1 MFNKSLQQ
9 TAGGVKTNQLRFYNS
24 PIFLQ
29 GMSMPKTRLIP
40 YIEVFFAVVVW
51 GASFIATKV
60 ALVYVSPITIV
71 WLRFAMGVVILGIAV
86 ALRRQF
92 ALPNKNEWGYFALL
106 GFLGITFHQWLQ
118 SNGLITSEASTTA
131 WIVATTPVFMALLGW
146 LVLKEGLGWVRIFG
160 ILVAFMG
167 VLVVVSDGVITS
179 ISIRRFGA
187 PGDVL
192 ILISAVNWAV
202 FSTLSRHGLKAHPA
216 SLMMFYVM
224 SFGWIFT
231 SILFIPS
238 EGLSEI
244 PHLTLHG
251 WIGVLFLGI
260 FCSGL
265 AYIAWYD
272 ALQALSAAQTGA
284 FLYIEP
290 LVAVA
295 VAAVILAEPVTW
307 ASVLGG
313 AVILI
318 GVWLVNREERR
329 RL

>member
-1 MFNKSLQQ
+1 
-9 TAGGVKTNQLRFYNS
+9 
-24 PIFLQ
+24 
-29 GMSMPKTRLIP
+29 MSMPTTRLLP

-60 ALVYVSPITIV
+60 ALADLSPITIV

-86 ALRRQF
+86 AMRRQF
-92 ALPNKNEWGYFALL
+92 ALPSKNEWGYFALL

-118 SNGLITSEASTTA
+118 SNGLIPSEASTTA

-146 LVLKEGLGWVRIFG
+146 LVLKEGLDWVKISG
-160 ILVAFMG
+160 ILLAFIG
-167 VLVVVSDGVITS
+167 VLVVVSDGNLAL
-179 ISIRRFGA
+179 ISIGKFGA

-192 ILISAVNWAV
+192 ILISAVNWAI
-202 FSTLSRHGLKAHPA
+202 FSTLSRRGLKSYPA

-224 SFGWIFT
+224 SLGWVFT
-231 SILFIPS
+231 SLLFIPTD
-238 EGLSEI
+238 GLSEI
-244 PHLTLHG
+244 PRLTTNG
-251 WIGVLFLGI
+251 WIGILFLGI

-272 ALQALSAAQTGA
+272 ALQVLSAAQTGV

-290 LVAVA
+290 LVAVV
-295 VAAVILAEPVTW
+295 VAAVILAEPITW
-307 ASVLGG
+307 GSLLGG

-318 GVWLVNREERR
+318 GVWLVNREQ
-329 RL
+329 

>member
-1 MFNKSLQQ
+1 MPR
-9 TAGGVKTNQLRFYNS
+9 TN
-24 PIFLQ
+24 
-29 GMSMPKTRLIP
+29 LIP
-40 YIEVFFAVVVW
+40 YIEVSFAVLVW
-51 GASFIATKV
+51 GASFIATKI
-60 ALVYVSPITIV
+60 ALEDISPISIV

-86 ALRRQF
+86 AMRRQF

-118 SNGLITSEASTTA
+118 SNGLMTSEASTTA

-146 LVLKEGLGWVRIFG
+146 LVLKEGLGWIRISG
-160 ILVAFMG
+160 ILLAFMG
-167 VLVVVSDGVITS
+167 VLVVVSDGNIAS
-179 ISIRRFGA
+179 ISIGKFGA

-192 ILISAVNWAV
+192 ILISALNWAV
-202 FSTLSRHGLKAHPA
+202 FSTLSRRGLKSHPA

-224 SFGWIFT
+224 SLGWIFT
-231 SILFIPS
+231 SLLFIPS
-238 EGLSEI
+238 EGWSEI
-244 PHLTLHG
+244 PHLTLNG
-251 WIGVLFLGI
+251 WIGVLFLGT

-290 LVAVA
+290 LVAVI
-295 VAAVILAEPVTW
+295 VAALILAEPVTW
-307 ASVLGG
+307 ASLLGG

-318 GVWLVNREERR
+318 GVWLVNRE
-329 RL
+329 

>member
-1 MFNKSLQQ
+1 LLNLFPS
-9 TAGGVKTNQLRFYNS
+9 G
-24 PIFLQ
+24 II
-29 GMSMPKTRLIP
+29 MSKPGILP
-40 YIEVFFAVVVW
+40 YLEVLFAVVVW

-60 ALVYVSPITIV
+60 ALTDLSPITIV
-71 WLRFAMGVVILGIAV
+71 WIRFAMGVVILGIAV
-86 ALRRQF
+86 AVRRQF

-146 LVLKEGLGWVRIFG
+146 LVLKEGLDWVKSLG
-160 ILVAFMG
+160 ILLAFLG
-167 VLVVVSDGVITS
+167 VLAVVSDGNLAS
-179 ISIRRFGA
+179 ISVGRFGA

-192 ILISAVNWAV
+192 ILVSAVNWAV
-202 FSTLSRHGLKAHPA
+202 FSTLSRRGLKAYPA

-224 SFGWIFT
+224 ALGWVFT
-231 SILFIPS
+231 SLLFIPTD
-238 EGLSEI
+238 GISEI
-244 PHLTLHG
+244 PRLTSNG

-272 ALQALSAAQTGA
+272 ALQVLSAAQTGV

-295 VAAVILAEPVTW
+295 VAAIVLAEPITW
-307 ASVLGG
+307 GSLFGG
-313 AVILI
+313 AVILV
-318 GVWLVNREERR
+318 GVWLVNRERG
-329 RL
+329 